1 MLASLRSKYLNTFT
15 IALLVLLI
23 GITARVLIP
32 LRGFNYDIESWKIAA
47 DILANG
53 GNVYGQTGRYN
64 YGPIWFYILHFLDQ
78 FPGTGAGHFL
88 AFRWKVAL
96 FLSVVDIGIFIVLLR
111 LYGVLVAGLFFL
123 NPISIIITGYH
134 SQMDNLA
141 LLIGLIAVLLIERK
155 RQAWG
160 LMPGLV
166 ILGLSLMTKHFLIFF
181 PLWLAFKEE
190 RWSKKML
197 VILVPYSLFLASF
210 IPFWKLGHG
219 GIISNVFLYRSV
231 TNAPF
236 WATFAPNFIYLAMP
250 KIILFVGTL
259 MVLGLIWRNK
269 KPLESFNYYLICVV
283 IFSSAVVNQY
293 FSISLPA
300 IATQWNWAYSAF
312 TLFTTVFLTV
322 DWAGLHIGF
331 MQKSLHWQG
340 AYGYHVAIA
349 FLFLGF
355 MIHLAGP
362 VRCQKIVA
370 TFKSKFNECKKVLL
384 EQIRVPF

>member
-1 MLASLRSKYLNTFT
+1 MLASLRSKYFNTFT

-231 TNAPF
+231 SNAPF

-250 KIILFVGTL
+250 KIILFVSTL

-312 TLFTTVFLTV
+312 TLFTTVFLAV

-349 FLFLGF
+349 FLFFGF

-370 TFKSKFNECKKVLL
+370 TLKSKFNECKKVLL
-384 EQIRVPF
+384 EQIRAPF

>member
-1 MLASLRSKYLNTFT
+1 MLASLRSKYFNTFT

-96 FLSVVDIGIFIVLLR
+96 FLSVVDIGIFLVLLR

-141 LLIGLIAVLLIERK
+141 LLIGLVAVLLIERK

-166 ILGLSLMTKHFLIFF
+166 VLGLSLMTKHFLIFF

-190 RWSKKML
+190 RWSKKLL
-197 VILVPYSLFLASF
+197 VVLVPYSLFLASF
-210 IPFWKLGHG
+210 IPFWKLGQG

-231 TNAPF
+231 SNAPF
-236 WATFAPNFIYLAMP
+236 WAIFAPNFIYLAMP

-340 AYGYHVAIA
+340 AHGYHVAIA
-349 FLFLGF
+349 FLFFGF

-370 TFKSKFNECKKVLL
+370 TLKSKFNECKKVLL
-384 EQIRVPF
+384 EQIRAPF